1 MKKKPADAPRAR
13 RPARVAEDEILPEY
27 SLRGSKPSPYAERM
41 RDAVIA
47 VTLDPDVAVVF
58 PDSRAVN
65 RALRSLIA
73 AEPRKKL
80 PSKELNAILA
90 RARQAAKRSGLRP
103 ADIADAISKVRRG
116 K

>member
-1 MKKKPADAPRAR
+1 MNMKKKPANAP
-13 RPARVAEDEILPEY
+13 
-27 SLRGSKPSPYAERM
+27 
-41 RDAVIA
+41 VIA

-58 PDSRAVN
+58 PDSRSVN

-73 AEPRKKL
+73 AGPIKN
-80 PSKELNAILA
+80 PSSKGLVAMLA

-103 ADIADAISKVRRG
+103 ADIANAISKVRRS